1 MLNYKAGK
9 TMLMETSTHNVAIN
23 KDSTGL
29 EVSTTMVQKIVAGN
43 SFVVVRLQ
51 PIGMIIIGQI
61 MKMRL
66 TNHFSSCAKPTITSV
81 VLLVITTMVLKID
94 AGDSNAVIQQTNTHK
109 IVK

>member
-9 TMLMETSTHNVAIN
+9 TVLMETSTCDVAIN

-51 PIGMIIIGQI
+51 RIGTMSIGLI

-81 VLLVITTMVLKID
+81 ALLVITTMVLKID
-94 AGDSNAVIQQTNTHK
+94 AGDSDAVIHKIITHK